1 MRSKEGKKEERLA
14 VKMEK
19 LAVKMENWKCS
30 LVRRSKVADTKFLI
44 YSLYNID
51 GLFSKK
57 V

>member
-19 LAVKMENWKCS
+19 LAVKMENWKC
-30 LVRRSKVADTKFLI
+30 RERSKVADTKFLI